1 MKKCSILG
9 VNIAVTNMDDTVNYI
24 EENLNELKGNYICVS
39 NVHTTVISYEDD
51 EYKKIQNE
59 GALALPD
66 GGPLS
71 YVSRKRGF
79 KEAKRVTGP
88 DLMGRIFSISE
99 KKGYTHFFYGST
111 PEVLSELRI
120 NLKKKYPKLNIVG
133 MYSPPFKKEVSIER
147 ETILNDF
154 EDCDFLWV
162 GLGAPKQEKWMNL
175 HRGKVNSI
183 MIGVGAG
190 FDYYAERI
198 QRAPKWMQDNNLE
211 WLYRLIQ
218 DPRRLFKRYFIT
230 NFKFI
235 KNAIILKK

>member
-1 MKKCSILG
+1 M
-9 VNIAVTNMDDTVNYI
+9 
-24 EENLNELKGNYICVS
+24 
-39 NVHTTVISYEDD
+39 
-51 EYKKIQNE
+51 
-59 GALALPD
+59 ALPD

-79 KEAKRVTGP
+79 KDAKRVTGP
-88 DLMGRIFSISE
+88 DLMGKLFSISE

-111 PEVLSELRI
+111 PEVLDELKI
-120 NLKKKYPKLNIVG
+120 KLMEKYPKLNILG
-133 MYSPPFKKEVSIER
+133 MYSPPFKSEVSLENR
-147 ETILNDF
+147 NILD
-154 EDCDFLWV
+154 EIGDCDFLWV

-175 HRGKVNSI
+175 HKGKVNSI

-190 FDYYAERI
+190 FDYYAGRI
-198 QRAPKWMQDNNLE
+198 QRAPRWMQDKNLE

-218 DPRRLFKRYFIT
+218 DPRRLFKRYFFT

>member
-1 MKKCSILG
+1 MEKCNILG
-9 VNIAVTNMDDTVNYI
+9 VNIAVTNMDETIKYI
-24 EENLNELKGNYICVS
+24 EENLNKLKGNYICIA
-39 NVHTTVISYEDD
+39 NVHTTVTSYEDN

-71 YVSRKRGF
+71 YVSRKRGY
-79 KEAKRVTGP
+79 KDAKRVTGP
-88 DLMGRIFSISE
+88 DFMGKLFSISE

-111 PEVLSELRI
+111 PEVLDELKI
-120 NLKKKYPKLNIVG
+120 KLMEKYPKLNILG
-133 MYSPPFKKEVSIER
+133 MYSPPFKSEVSLENR
-147 ETILNDF
+147 NILD
-154 EDCDFLWV
+154 EIGDCDFLWV

-175 HRGKVNSI
+175 HKGKVNSI

-190 FDYYAERI
+190 FDYYAGRI
-198 QRAPKWMQDNNLE
+198 QRAPRWMQDKNLE

-218 DPRRLFKRYFIT
+218 DPRRLFKRYFFT